1 MSYRHLVHVII
12 VLTNTICLSVS
23 SARGQQAAQSVEHR
37 TLGTEMLDVP
47 AGKETVHGQV
57 LRSESPIVRS
67 YNSAADTILKTSKFL
82 LEDAWYLIS
91 SPSRLN
97 RRSSVQLGAFL
108 IVLGTVYAYDQE
120 IMDACQR
127 NKDSPIYG
135 SIIDAGVF
143 FEPVG
148 LTRKTSPFF
157 MAGYAAGYLL
167 KRERLQEMSL
177 QLLEGILFEGYFR
190 TRILWKVTGRARPRD
205 GRGPRHF
212 AFNKGTSF
220 PSGHT
225 GNMFQLATVL
235 SHHIDHWAFTLTS
248 YSIAAA
254 VSLQR
259 IDETAH
265 WPSDVFFGA
274 VWGTAIARAI
284 IQLHE
289 RRKAP
294 VSPSLS
300 SRDGVLRLGMIHR
313 F

>member
-1 MSYRHLVHVII
+1 MSYRYLVHSII

-23 SARGQQAAQSVEHR
+23 SVGGQQTILSVERGTPR
-37 TLGTEMLDVP
+37 TEILDAL
-47 AGKETVHGQV
+47 AGKEAEHRPV
-57 LRSESPIVRS
+57 LRSENPVVRS

-97 RRSSVQLGAFL
+97 RRSSIQLGAFL
-108 IVLGTVYAYDQE
+108 IALGTVYAYDQE
-120 IMDACQR
+120 ILDACQR
-127 NKDSPIYG
+127 SKDGSVYG
-135 SIIDAGVF
+135 SIIDTGLF
-143 FEPVG
+143 FEPAG

-157 MAGYAAGYLL
+157 LAGYAAGYLL

-177 QLLEGILFEGYFR
+177 QLLEGIMFEGYFR
-190 TRILWKVTGRARPRD
+190 TRVLWKVTGRSRPRD

-212 AFNKGTSF
+212 EFNKGTSF

-225 GNMFQLATVL
+225 SNMFQLATVL
-235 SHHIDHWAFTLTS
+235 SHHIDHWAFTVAS
-248 YSIAAA
+248 YSIAAT

-259 IDETAH
+259 IDERAH
-265 WPSDVFFGA
+265 WPSDVLFGA
-274 VWGTAIARAI
+274 VWGTAIARTI
-284 IQLHE
+284 IRLHE
-289 RRKAP
+289 RRKRR

-300 SRDGVLRLGMIHR
+300 SRDGTLRLDMVYR